1 MSKHVPV
8 LVGLTGG
15 IGAGKST
22 IAKFFTLLGIPIY
35 GADDRAKWLMSN
47 NPALKK
53 QVLDTFGDESFTQD
67 GELNRSFLAKTIFAD
82 PEKTAIINALV
93 HPAVKRDFMDWTE
106 NQKTPYIIKE
116 AALLFETGSY
126 QDLDKTILVAAPLE
140 IRIARVMARDPHR
153 DQNQIYEI
161 VARQLPEEQKKELT
175 DFLVD
180 NTGDILVI
188 PQVLK
193 IHNSLIS
200 SQKLS

>member
-1 MSKHVPV
+1 MSKQVPV

-35 GADDRAKWLMSN
+35 YADDRAKWLMSN
-47 NPALKK
+47 NSVLKR

-67 GELNRSFLAKTIFAD
+67 GEINRLFLAKTIFAD
-82 PEKTAIINALV
+82 PEKTAIINAFV
-93 HPAVKRDFMDWTE
+93 HPAVKRDFRHWTE

-153 DQNQIYEI
+153 DQNQIHDI

>member
-35 GADDRAKWLMSN
+35 DADDRAKWLMSN

-93 HPAVKRDFMDWTE
+93 HPAVKHDFMDWTE